1 MKITTFKNKKGLIH
15 GTKYNRITCETAGV
29 LKIGTTE
36 IEVKPTEASVLPV
49 LIYGGTGKCEAT
61 FTDVDGNIFDLGE
74 VTIKGGRISSPTPT
88 EVEFMELRCRA
99 DIAETEREELRAE
112 IQALKNIFDTNSLNF
127 LIKGE
132 TT

>member
-15 GTKYNRITCETAGV
+15 GTKYNRITCETAGI
-29 LKIGTTE
+29 LKVGNTE
-36 IEVKPTEASVLPV
+36 IEVNPTEASVLPV
-49 LIYGGTGKCEAT
+49 LFYGGTGHYEAS
-61 FTDVDGNIFDLGE
+61 FTDVDGNTYDLGE
-74 VTIKGGRISSPTPT
+74 VTIRGGRIASPSPT
-88 EVEFMELRCRA
+88 EVELMELRCRV

-112 IQALKNIFDTNSLNF
+112 IQVLKNIFDTNSLNF